1 MKINLILKF
10 CTIFYL
16 ILSYWSFS
24 FAEVNILAKI
34 NKNIITNYDLKKEI
48 SYLLILNN
56 SLKLLKD
63 NEIEKIAKKS
73 LINQIIKKEELIKFT
88 NLSNEKVNIQ
98 LFLNRLLANLGIDS
112 LESFNELLKK
122 ENSYSLS
129 EIENKIMIEALWNT
143 LIYEKYKNFIKIDN
157 DKIIKRINILENEDI
172 KEFLLS
178 EIIFS
183 KKKGETS
190 EKLFNNI
197 KTSINEIGFK
207 NTATIFSNSE
217 SSKLGGLIGWISENN
232 LSNEILIELNKLKKG
247 QISNVIKIENNFIIL
262 KIDDIKISKRTINK
276 KAEFDKIVEI
286 EKNRQLAKYSRIY
299 FEKIYMNYSIY
310 DK

>member
-16 ILSYWSFS
+16 ILSYCSFS
-24 FAEVNILAKI
+24 FAEVNIVAKI

-63 NEIEKIAKKS
+63 NEIEEIAKKS

-112 LESFNELLKK
+112 LKSFNELLKK

>member
-24 FAEVNILAKI
+24 FAEVNIVAKI

-63 NEIEKIAKKS
+63 NEIEEIAKKS

-112 LESFNELLKK
+112 LEFFNELLKK

>member
-24 FAEVNILAKI
+24 FAEVNIVAKI

-63 NEIEKIAKKS
+63 NEIEEIAKKS

-129 EIENKIMIEALWNT
+129 EIENKIMIEALWNN

>member
-16 ILSYWSFS
+16 ILSYCSFS
-24 FAEVNILAKI
+24 FAEVNIVAKI

-63 NEIEKIAKKS
+63 NEIEEIAKKS